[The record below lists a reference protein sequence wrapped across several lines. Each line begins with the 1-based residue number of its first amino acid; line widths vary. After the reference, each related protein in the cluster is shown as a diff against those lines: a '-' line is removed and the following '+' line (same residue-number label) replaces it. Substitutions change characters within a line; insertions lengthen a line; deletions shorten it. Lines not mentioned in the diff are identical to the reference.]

1 MVNLSLE
8 ISMTIVLGICFASL
22 CGAAALLVFSIAV
35 FAMTA
40 GTSFQIKLQN
50 ATPCLQ
56 QTSAPLL
63 QDSSGLP
70 SKSPMVV

>member
-40 GTSFQIKLQN
+40 GTSFKLN
-50 ATPCLQ
+50 WECYTMCSTNISPP
-56 QTSAPLL
+56 SA
-63 QDSSGLP
+63 G
-70 SKSPMVV
+70 